1 MTPNADPIAGLRDQ
15 LTALLWQVYGYP
27 GALSDA
33 HPVTQEK
40 YRADAAAVLEVI
52 EGAGYELHPARLP
65 VIEER
70 REYVAGEVTVERWQ
84 VCPYCGERHNLV
96 GSFQLRPEAGS

>member
-52 EGAGYELHPARLP
+52 EGAGYRVVPNTTVCLHEGVFEDLLP
-65 VIEER
+65 
-70 REYVAGEVTVERWQ
+70 
-84 VCPYCGERHNLV
+84 
-96 GSFQLRPEAGS
+96 QLDPDAYDWFGDGEAGA